1 VYLTSNPF
9 DERSV
14 NVKEPGDES
23 VLSEPIAWTPDQ
35 QALER
40 SRVLAF
46 CRKHGIAGYD
56 ELLSR
61 AAAQPEWFWEAVVDH
76 LGISWSR
83 RFDSVLDLSDGIE
96 WPHWFNGGRMNYVTS
111 AVSRYLPE
119 RASSV
124 AIRWEGDD
132 GATRDLTFG
141 ELEVAIN
148 RACNALQTIGVKRGD
163 RVGIFMPMLPETAV
177 AMLACGKLGAIFV
190 PIFSGFGTDA
200 VANRLQDAGAS
211 TLITADGFYRRGR
224 TIDMLA
230 VARAAVRQVDGL
242 SKLVVIP
249 RTGDLLLEDDPAIH
263 DWNRITEVASDSFKA
278 VDTAADEPFMLIYTS
293 GTTGKPKGAVHVHAG
308 FPVKAAMDLAFS
320 FDMQTDETLFWLTD
334 LGWMMGPWAIAGG
347 LIAGG
352 SVLLFEGTPDYPAP
366 DRLWQLVQDHDVSIL
381 GISPTAIRALMA
393 HGESWLESYLMPSLR
408 AIGSTGEPWN
418 PEPWH
423 WTMNTVG
430 RNRCPIVNYSGG
442 TEIGGGIIGASTI
455 HPQKACSFT
464 GPVPGIDA
472 DVVDPLGNPL
482 RGEVG
487 ELVIRSPWV
496 GMTSGFWNDR
506 ERYLE
511 AYWSKIPGVWVH
523 GDWSLIDDDG
533 YWYILGRSDDT
544 LNVAGKRVGPAEVES
559 AAVAHPAV
567 REAAAIGVPHDVKG
581 EAIVV
586 FAILNEGFQP
596 GEALQE
602 QLLSA
607 IARQLGRPLRP
618 QAIHAVSD
626 LPKTRNAKIM
636 RRVIRAAYLGHEAG
650 DLTALENPEA
660 VTEIANLAD
669 NT

>member
-1 VYLTSNPF
+1 VSTTGNEF
-9 DERSV
+9 
-14 NVKEPGDES
+14 
-23 VLSEPIAWTPDQ
+23 LSEPIAWKPDQ
-35 QALER
+35 HALDR
-40 SRVLAF
+40 SRVLGF
-46 CRKHGIAGYD
+46 CHEHGLSGYD
-56 ELLSR
+56 ELLTR
-61 AAAQPEWFWEAVVDH
+61 AEAEPEWFWESVVDH
-76 LGISWSR
+76 LGISWTK
-83 RFDSVLDLSDGIE
+83 RFDSVLDLNDGIE
-96 WPHWFNGGRMNYVTS
+96 WPRWFTNGRMNYVTS
-111 AVSRYLPE
+111 AVDRHLPS

-132 GATRDLTFG
+132 GATRDMTFA
-141 ELEVAIN
+141 ELANEIN
-148 RACNALQTIGVKRGD
+148 RACNALQSIGVKAGD

-190 PIFSGFGTDA
+190 PVFSGFGTEA
-200 VANRLQDAGAS
+200 VANRLSDAGAS
-211 TLITADGFYRRGR
+211 TLIAADGFYRRGR
-224 TIDMLA
+224 TIDMLTT
-230 VARAAVRQVDGL
+230 ARAAANQL
-242 SKLVVIP
+242 TTLKNLVIVP
-249 RTGDLLLEDDPAIH
+249 RIGVEPVPDDPSIY
-263 DWNRITEVASDSFKA
+263 DWNQITTAADDSFEA

-293 GTTGKPKGAVHVHAG
+293 GTTGRAKGAVHVHAG

-320 FDMQTDETLFWLTD
+320 FDLQTDECLFWLTD

-366 DRLWQLVQDHDVSIL
+366 DRLWKLVQDHHVSIL

-393 HGESWLESYLMPSLR
+393 AGESWLENYPMPSLR

-423 WTMNTVG
+423 WTMKNVG

-455 HPQKACSFT
+455 HPQKACSFS
-464 GPVPGIDA
+464 GPVPGIVA
-472 DVVDPLGNPL
+472 DVVDPLGKSL

-487 ELVIRSPWV
+487 ELVIRAPWV

-511 AYWSKIPGVWVH
+511 TYWSKIPGVWVH
-523 GDWSLIDDDG
+523 GDWSLIDSDG
-533 YWYILGRSDDT
+533 FWYILGRSDDT

-586 FAILNEGFQP
+586 FAILNDGFQP
-596 GEALQE
+596 GDALQE
-602 QLLSA
+602 EVLSA
-607 IARQLGRPLRP
+607 IAGQLGRPLRP
-618 QAIHAVSD
+618 LAFHAVND

-636 RRVIRAAYLGHEAG
+636 RRVIRAAYLGRDAG

-660 VTEIANLAD
+660 VDEIANLAK

>member
-1 VYLTSNPF
+1 MYLTLWSPCERQQDVITTS
-9 DERSV
+9 DEFV
-14 NVKEPGDES
+14 
-23 VLSEPIAWTPDQ
+23 SEPIAWTPDQ
-35 QALER
+35 QTLER

-46 CRKHGIAGYD
+46 CREHGLSGHDALLAKAAD
-56 ELLSR
+56 E
-61 AAAQPEWFWEAVVDH
+61 PEWFWQSVVDH
-76 LGISWSR
+76 LGISWTR
-83 RFDSVLDLSDGIE
+83 RFDSVLDLTDGVE
-96 WPHWFNGGRMNYVTS
+96 WPHWFSGGRMNYVTS
-111 AVSRYLPE
+111 AVDRYLPT
-119 RASSV
+119 RATSV

-132 GATRDLTFG
+132 GATRDMTFAQ
-141 ELEVAIN
+141 LANAIN
-148 RACNALQTIGVKRGD
+148 RACNALQTIGVQRGD

-190 PIFSGFGTDA
+190 PVFSGFGTEA
-200 VANRLQDAGAS
+200 VANRLSDAGAS
-211 TLITADGFYRRGR
+211 TLITADGFHRRGR

-230 VARAAVRQVDGL
+230 TARAAANQLNTLRN
-242 SKLVVIP
+242 LVVVP
-249 RTGDLLLEDDPAIH
+249 RIGLEPLPEDPAIH
-263 DWNRITEVASDSFKA
+263 DWNRITQAASTSFQA
-278 VDTAADEPFMLIYTS
+278 VDTAADDPFMLIYTS
-293 GTTGKPKGAVHVHAG
+293 GTTGKAKGAVHVHAG

-320 FDMQTDETLFWLTD
+320 FDMQEDDCLFWLTD

-352 SVLLFEGTPDYPAP
+352 SVMLFEGTPDYPAP

-393 HGESWLESYLMPSLR
+393 SGESWLENYPMPSLR

-423 WTMNTVG
+423 WTMNNVG

-455 HPQKACSFT
+455 HPQKACSFS
-464 GPVPGIDA
+464 GPVPGIVA

-487 ELVIRSPWV
+487 ELVIRAPWV
-496 GMTSGFWNDR
+496 GMTNGFWNDR

-511 AYWSKIPGVWVH
+511 TYWSKIPGVWVH
-523 GDWSLIDDDG
+523 GDWSLIDNDG
-533 YWYILGRSDDT
+533 FWYILGRSDDT

-586 FAILNEGFQP
+586 FAILNDGFEP
-596 GEALQE
+596 GDALE
-602 QLLSA
+602 EEVLSA
-607 IARQLGRPLRP
+607 IAGQLGRPLRP
-618 QAIHAVSD
+618 HALHAVSD

-650 DLTALENPEA
+650 DLTALENSEA
-660 VTEIANLAD
+660 VAEIANLAR
-669 NT
+669 NA